1 MTVIVVT
8 DSTAGLS
15 AELAQAHDIR
25 VVPLH
30 ILMGLEDFREGVDEI
45 PAQAPKGE
53 TLTSSGASPGELE
66 RAYTAALADSGG
78 DGVVAVHMSRH
89 LSGTWDAAR
98 QAAESLGPDV
108 RVVDSGAAGMA
119 IGLAAVSAA
128 RLATGGAKLDEVYQC
143 ALEACE
149 RAFSMVYIH
158 RVESLRKGGRIGT
171 AAAFLSTA
179 LSMRPLLR
187 LGGGN
192 LELREKTRIP
202 SKALA
207 KLVDLVVAE
216 IGEGIDPQD
225 VELAVQHWHAPDRA
239 TLLEQ
244 EIRNRIGAD
253 TQVFRGEF
261 GPVLGLH
268 LGAGSAGV
276 SVLTRTDKKDSETA

>member
-8 DSTAGLS
+8 DSTAGLPV
-15 AELAQAHDIR
+15 ELARAHSIR
-25 VVPLH
+25 IVPLH

-45 PAQAPKGE
+45 PAQPPKGE
-53 TLTSSGASPGELE
+53 TYTSSGASPGELE
-66 RAYTAALADSGG
+66 RAYTQALADSGG

-98 QAAESLGPDV
+98 QAAEALGPKV
-108 RVVDSGAAGMA
+108 RVVDSGAAGMS
-119 IGLAAVSAA
+119 IGLSAVSAA
-128 RLATGGAKLDEVYQC
+128 RSAAGGAALQGVY
-143 ALEACE
+143 EAAVDATE

-187 LGGGN
+187 LGGGK

-207 KLVDLVVAE
+207 RLVDLMVAE
-216 IGEGIDPQD
+216 LGDDIDLD
-225 VELAVQHWHAPDRA
+225 RLELAVQHWQAPERA

-244 EIRNRIGAD
+244 EIRKRVGED
-253 TQVFRGEF
+253 VQVFRSEF

-276 SVLTRTDKKDSETA
+276 SVLTRTDTEGAETA